1 MFPQPDLSAAS
12 ASTLPLVLK
21 EREPVFD
28 RVLLRRRRQ
37 LIYEA
42 FGHEDVVRRT
52 DTAPERGQ
60 NPRWLNQHVFD
71 VQVREVVDK
80 VDRAFSCVGVETVVE
95 RGRQPPC

>member
-12 ASTLPLVLK
+12 ASTALVLK

-80 VDRAFSCVGVETVVE
+80 VDRAFSCVGVEAIDK
-95 RGRQPPC
+95 RRRQPP